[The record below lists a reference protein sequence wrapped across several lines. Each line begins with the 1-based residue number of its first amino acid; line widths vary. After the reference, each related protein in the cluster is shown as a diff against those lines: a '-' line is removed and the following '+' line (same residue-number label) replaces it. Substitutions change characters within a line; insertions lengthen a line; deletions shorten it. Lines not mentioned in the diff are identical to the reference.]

1 MQTDTMREPP
11 TRSDVANFEKQAR
24 RVLTK
29 SRDRD
34 VRQLAKDFIDWS
46 MQIDRYV
53 ESMYPCFSIMEEK
66 VRVQG
71 MSFSLENDGV
81 WRLRDVEKAIVMT
94 GSSLK
99 DLFVNVLLWDDS
111 EQDEEF
117 FEECSTEE
125 DAIFEP
131 NKRKPRLLE

>member
-66 VRVQG
+66 VRDFRAEQKKTSTFGIVECVLP
-71 MSFSLENDGV
+71 F
-81 WRLRDVEKAIVMT
+81 RLR
-94 GSSLK
+94 
-99 DLFVNVLLWDDS
+99 F
-111 EQDEEF
+111 
-117 FEECSTEE
+117 
-125 DAIFEP
+125 
-131 NKRKPRLLE
+131 